1 MTRAVC
7 TKKLKKNACFYI
19 SPQFTLIGTLVQ
31 AVLEYNSVIHKG
43 DTACERRAQLAL
55 PNMEK
60 LAIKTGKYYFVV
72 FN

>member
-1 MTRAVC
+1 MFLYT
-7 TKKLKKNACFYI
+7 
-19 SPQFTLIGTLVQ
+19 PQFTLIGTLMQ
-31 AVLEYNSVIHKG
+31 AVLKYNSVTHKG
-43 DTACERRAQLAL
+43 DTACESRAQPVL